1 MIFWELTGILSYLLI
16 AHRTGKRSSRTA
28 ASQALM
34 VTTAGGLV
42 MLIGVVMLGVTAG
55 TFTLSEILANP
66 PSGPLITTSIVLMI
80 VGGISKSAIIP
91 FQFWLPGAMAAP
103 TPASAY
109 LHAATMVKAGI
120 YLFARLAPAFAI
132 LPLWQ
137 PLLMTLGGGTM
148 LFGAVIALRQR
159 DLKLLLAYGTVSQLG
174 LMTLLIGCGNP
185 DALLGGLAM
194 LIAHAT
200 FKAPLFFVVGIIDT
214 STGTRDLTKL
224 SGLRKSMPVVAVM
237 AVLAAISM
245 AGIPPMLGFA
255 AKEAGY
261 AGLLDGGTA
270 GVIGTAVM
278 AVGSAFT
285 VAYSA
290 RFLWGA
296 FADQARRRGHR
307 PEARP
312 RPG

>member
-1 MIFWELTGILSYLLI
+1 
-16 AHRTGKRSSRTA
+16 
-28 ASQALM
+28 
-34 VTTAGGLV
+34 
-42 MLIGVVMLGVTAG
+42 
-55 TFTLSEILANP
+55 
-66 PSGPLITTSIVLMI
+66 MI

-120 YLFARLAPAFAI
+120 YLFARLAPAFAV

-148 LFGAVIALRQR
+148 LFGGVIALRQR

-185 DALLGGLAM
+185 DALLGGMAM

-224 SGLRKSMPVVAVM
+224 SGLGRSMPAVAVM
-237 AVLAAISM
+237 AG
-245 AGIPPMLGFA
+245 AGGD
-255 AKEAGY
+255 
-261 AGLLDGGTA
+261 LDGRDPADARLRRQGGRVRGPA
-270 GVIGTAVM
+270 GRR
-278 AVGSAFT
+278 
-285 VAYSA
+285 Y
-290 RFLWGA
+290 
-296 FADQARRRGHR
+296 RRRHRHRGDGHR
-307 PEARP
+307 LGAHRRLQRPVPVGRVRRARTGVADDATRSRR